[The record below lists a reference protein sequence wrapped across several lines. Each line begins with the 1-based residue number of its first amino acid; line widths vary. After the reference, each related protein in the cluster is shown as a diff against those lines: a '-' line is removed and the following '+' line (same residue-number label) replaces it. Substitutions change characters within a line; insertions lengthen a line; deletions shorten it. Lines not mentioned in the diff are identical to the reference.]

1 MVLTVVLGLRGF
13 GGGGGGDFDEAAV
26 DSALLKFLPSIE
38 GERSAR
44 GFGGGGGVERFAGP
58 SV

>member
-13 GGGGGGDFDEAAV
+13 GGGGGDFDEAAV
-26 DSALLKFLPSIE
+26 DSVLLKLLPSIE